1 MISWSRKTTEA
12 MKKGI
17 RPKWV
22 NWALPTL
29 VAASFLTA
37 TDCLW
42 VKARYCNLLA
52 GRMIYFQCL
61 LRMEKFFQS
70 YSKYHCFSLL
80 LYRQWSVD

>member
-1 MISWSRKTTEA
+1 MNL
-12 MKKGI
+12 GI
-17 RPKWV
+17 RPLWV
-22 NWALPTL
+22 NWALPTP

-42 VKARYCNLLA
+42 VKARDCSNLLA

-61 LRMEKFFQS
+61 LRMEKLFQS
-70 YSKYHCFSLL
+70 YSKYHSLSLL